1 MRYIIIKFFPSDKID
16 YTSHYFF
23 NFLFALIFAM
33 NIPNLNSLLFFNNKP
48 TYTLLIPTTSES
60 YEESKDLIFSRLSVN
75 DRIMSVR
82 KIEKKVILDKL
93 YKKIDPGILEEDL
106 IPEAFEIIIKK
117 NNYLDIEKENKN
129 IKEIIMGAEI
139 LKKNTKDTNS
149 ILESFISLTAA
160 LIFFFILLSALQI
173 LYLKK
178 IKDFIFKI
186 RVSGSK
192 DRDIIFNI
200 SLGFFLFQLLGVLS
214 GYFLIYLLD
223 AKYKILPFLLINNI
237 GATIISIFIQ
247 NIICTLNLG
256 FFLKIQ
262 IRKVL

>member
-1 MRYIIIKFFPSDKID
+1 MKYIIIKFFPSDKID

-23 NFLFALIFAM
+23 NFLFALIFAI
-33 NIPNLNSLLFFNNKP
+33 NIPNFNGLLFFNNKP
-48 TYTLLIPTTSES
+48 IYTLLIPFTGES

-75 DRIMSVR
+75 DRIISVR
-82 KIEKKVILDKL
+82 KIEKKVILERL

-117 NNYLDIEKENKN
+117 NNYLDIKKENKN
-129 IKEIIMGAEI
+129 IQEIIMGAEI
-139 LKKNTKDTNS
+139 IKKNTKDINS
-149 ILESFISLTAA
+149 ILVSFISVAA
-160 LIFFFILLSALQI
+160 SIMFFLILLSILQI
-173 LYLKK
+173 NYIKK
-178 IKDFIFKI
+178 IKAFILKFRI
-186 RVSGSK
+186 CGAK

-214 GYFLIYLLD
+214 GYFLIYSLET
-223 AKYKILPFLLINNI
+223 KYKILPFLFLNNI
-237 GATIISIFIQ
+237 ETTITFIFIQ

-256 FFLKIQ
+256 YFLKFQ